1 MSFKTLT
8 TQKIL
13 NLSICCRNLLI
24 KIYWSKAALVVCIR
38 LSQRYEYKG
47 VRIGTWI
54 QGIKKAN
61 KSNKK
66 LDVMEKIMDII
77 DLSSKTRNPIDTA
90 KRFINDLFEAENPD
104 KANFQN
110 RFNAVIRD
118 RVDELPNEIQQDIV
132 DVWAMVFDEIRPLGK
147 IRDRQR
153 DRTDEWKEFR
163 YNNSINPE
171 GFWFS
176 TMAKMGDLY
185 GWVRQKRENKT
196 RMDLVKYHFND
207 REKSE
212 LRREGFEI

>member
-1 MSFKTLT
+1 
-8 TQKIL
+8 
-13 NLSICCRNLLI
+13 LI